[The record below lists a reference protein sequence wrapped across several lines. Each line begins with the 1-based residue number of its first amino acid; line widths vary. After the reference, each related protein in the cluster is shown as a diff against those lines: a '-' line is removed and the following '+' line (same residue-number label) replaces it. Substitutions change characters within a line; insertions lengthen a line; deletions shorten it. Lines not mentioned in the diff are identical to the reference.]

1 MRFISI
7 PLVLLLTACGASG
20 GKYPSL
26 NPRPGETPRIIA
38 PFQPDAAAGFS
49 DEERASLADELGR
62 EERLLASSRKDIATA
77 RTAMDRAVQRAR
89 GAAVGDNPWV
99 EAQLALSR
107 FDAARAPLA
116 DMDARIAPL
125 SLQVDALPAGDP
137 ERTRVEALQGEVTAL
152 REASDRAASSAQK
165 TLGM

>member
-1 MRFISI
+1 MRFLSI
-7 PLVLLLTACGASG
+7 PFVLLLSACSAPG

-26 NPRPGETPRIIA
+26 NPRPGETPRIIV
-38 PFQPDAAAGFS
+38 PFQPDATGGFS

-62 EERLLASSRKDIATA
+62 EERLLASSRKTISAA

-89 GAAVGDNPWV
+89 GAAPGENPWV

-107 FDAARAPLA
+107 YDAARAPLA

-125 SLQVDALPAGDP
+125 RLQVDALPAGDP
-137 ERTRVEALQGEVTAL
+137 ERTRVEALQGDVTAL
-152 REASDRAASSAQK
+152 REASDRAANTAQK
-165 TLGM
+165 MLGI